1 MSDRDIYTIQ
11 HEPSAVQLMCF
22 YVLPSHDHKYPNLN
36 EYKQIPIKII
46 QLVTVLGY
54 SGRGPGFK
62 FHLTQLV
69 GYHSNL

>member
-1 MSDRDIYTIQ
+1 MKLLLYNLC
-11 HEPSAVQLMCF
+11 AFMYYLLMITSI
-22 YVLPSHDHKYPNLN
+22 PTRMNI
-36 EYKQIPIKII
+36 KQIRIKII

-69 GYHSNL
+69 GYHSYLQ

>member
-1 MSDRDIYTIQ
+1 MKLLLYNLC
-11 HEPSAVQLMCF
+11 AFVYYLLMIT
-22 YVLPSHDHKYPNLN
+22 S
-36 EYKQIPIKII
+36 IPTRMNINRYESKII

-69 GYHSNL
+69 IFF

>member
-1 MSDRDIYTIQ
+1 MKLLLY
-11 HEPSAVQLMCF
+11 
-22 YVLPSHDHKYPNLN
+22 NLCAFM
-36 EYKQIPIKII
+36 YYLLVITSIPTRMNINRYESKII

-69 GYHSNL
+69 IFF